1 MRVKGDT
8 IYNCLRTKS
17 VKQNNPKQTRTCVTG
32 CIRKGAPVEQMLTD
46 FGKIIVFL
54 GLYLKLNYEAN

>member
-17 VKQNNPKQTRTCVTG
+17 VKQNNPKQTRTYVTVH
-32 CIRKGAPVEQMLTD
+32 ISKGASVEQMSKD
-46 FGKIIVFL
+46 FGKIIVF
-54 GLYLKLNYEAN
+54 

>member
-32 CIRKGAPVEQMLTD
+32 KGASVEQMLTD
-46 FGKIIVFL
+46 FGKITVLWVYI
-54 GLYLKLNYEAN
+54 